1 MEYYLGV
8 AEGQGLTSSE
18 LDAVK
23 AIVMSVSACRARS
36 QLGEVV
42 RRRGA
47 DLQGGRASG

>member
-23 AIVMSVSACRARS
+23 AIVMRTT
-36 QLGEVV
+36 
-42 RRRGA
+42 A
-47 DLQGGRASG
+47 DGGGYG